1 MTGNINE
8 RQAQI
13 IQYFI
18 DKPDSVVAVKEMQI
32 RFSITPMT
40 ARHDLSDLVSKKYLS
55 EIAINNIKKGYI
67 RNENFDELI
76 SVKKKQN

>member
-1 MTGNINE
+1 
-8 RQAQI
+8 
-13 IQYFI
+13 
-18 DKPDSVVAVKEMQI
+18 
-32 RFSITPMT
+32 MT

-76 SVKKKQN
+76 SAKKKQN